1 MKKIL
6 NCNAIDYLK
15 SIESESI
22 DLILTDPPYKITSRG
37 SSGNSG
43 GMMKTELSK
52 KGKIFDD
59 NNISVEDYAS
69 DFYRILKNN
78 SHCYIMCNHKNLQSF
93 INEFTKVG
101 FKFTKSLIWVKNNKI
116 MGQYYMNQFEYILF
130 FQKGNK
136 KINNCGTSDI
146 LFFDNIKDKDS
157 DGNNIHDTQKPIK
170 LMEVLINNSSKE
182 NDIVL
187 DPFFGSGST
196 IIACENANRNYIGIE
211 INKKYYNYLL
221 TFNFNVI

>member
-15 SIESESI
+15 SMENESI

-37 SSGNSG
+37 SSGNAG
-43 GMMKTELSK
+43 GMMSTELSK

-78 SHCYIMCNHKNLQSF
+78 SHCYIMCNHKNLQDF

-101 FKFTKSLIWVKNNKI
+101 FRFTKSLIWVKRLK
-116 MGQYYMNQFEYILF
+116 
-130 FQKGNK
+130 
-136 KINNCGTSDI
+136 
-146 LFFDNIKDKDS
+146 
-157 DGNNIHDTQKPIK
+157 HK
-170 LMEVLINNSSKE
+170 L
-182 NDIVL
+182 
-187 DPFFGSGST
+187 
-196 IIACENANRNYIGIE
+196 
-211 INKKYYNYLL
+211 LL
-221 TFNFNVI
+221 